1 MALLSNWRHLYTEDK
16 LERGIALL
24 SNYLNAISAAII
36 PSFPFLLILW
46 EYPRVCLD
54 YIDFPPPT
62 PPRCTLTTPPLPGL
76 FFYTFLIP
84 TESNFYCPLGPATE
98 SGQNERGHTFQEN
111 WVSLSQ
117 QVSHIKQLPTSW
129 KRAPQVV
136 PTPTPFFPH
145 LNFVHLS
152 LHRSR
157 AHFMEIRTKVFRV
170 LNHTRLYP
178 SSHQSQNWDHSHSDQ
193 GAMTLLCQ
201 FTKESCT
208 TYKWLSTFH
217 FIRVVNTY

>member
-16 LERGIALL
+16 LERGITLI

-46 EYPRVCLD
+46 EYPTVCLD
-54 YIDFPPPT
+54 YIDFPLAT
-62 PPRCTLTTPPLPGL
+62 PPKCTLTPSTLPGL

-84 TESNFYCPLGPATE
+84 TESNSYCPLGPATE

-117 QVSHIKQLPTSW
+117 QVSYIKQLPTSG
-129 KRAPQVV
+129 KTATQVV
-136 PTPTPFFPH
+136 STPTPFFSR
-145 LNFVHLS
+145 LDFVHLS

-170 LNHTRLYP
+170 LSHTRLHP
-178 SSHQSQNWDHSHSDQ
+178 SSHQSQNWDHSQSDQ

-201 FTKESCT
+201 FTKGSCV